1 VTSPGPAL
9 RCLLEVLEKLGISCF
24 AGGSLASSV
33 HGIPRA
39 TRDVDLVADLGP
51 EHVDALVRELG
62 SEFYADRGM
71 ILDAL
76 ERARPFNL
84 IHFASAYK
92 FDIFPMRGDEF
103 AEEEFGRR
111 EIRQVPLLDESFSL
125 PVASAEDI
133 VLSKLRWFRRG
144 GEISERQ
151 WADARGV
158 VEAQRDRLDIN
169 YLRRWAKSLPSKTC
183 WTGCWRR
190 PEFPINSQTKTKA
203 V

>member
-1 VTSPGPAL
+1 
-9 RCLLEVLEKLGISCF
+9 
-24 AGGSLASSV
+24 
-33 HGIPRA
+33 
-39 TRDVDLVADLGP
+39 
-51 EHVDALVRELG
+51 VRELG

-111 EIRQVPLLDESFSL
+111 EIRQVPLLDDSFSL

-169 YLRRWAKSLPSKTC
+169 YLRRWAKKL
-183 WTGCWRR
+183 
-190 PEFPINSQTKTKA
+190 A
-203 V
+203 VEDLLDRLLAQAGIPN